1 MHGANAAHRVSR
13 VHRANAAHAAGLKI
27 LPYFYIYGTTDAAV
41 TSEISIFNS
50 MMTSIGGDGVV
61 YERDLGPD
69 SAKAASALKGKKPD
83 SSWQA
88 VN

>member
-1 MHGANAAHRVSR
+1 
-13 VHRANAAHAAGLKI
+13 
-27 LPYFYIYGTTDAAV
+27 
-41 TSEISIFNS
+41 
-50 MMTSIGGDGVV
+50 MTFIVGGDGVV

-69 SAKAASALKGKKPD
+69 SAKAASALKRPD